1 MGGRRRVALV
11 DLFITARPRIHS
23 TTVGRAGAVPFVYA
37 IGVWKGHPNRESHQ
51 LCARDIDANAGWY
64 TYAASQHNPVGN
76 AETDG
81 DADAHINT
89 NANTNTKADGN
100 TDGNTDA
107 NTNTSADSNANTGSN
122 ANTHSRAANV
132 QPCVR
137 HRDGERGV
145 DQPDR

>member
-11 DLFITARPRIHS
+11 DLFITARPRIHG
-23 TTVGRAGAVPFVYA
+23 TTVGRAGAVPFCNA
-37 IGVWKGHPNRESHQ
+37 IGVWKGHANRESHQ
-51 LCARDIDANAGWY
+51 LCPRDVDASAGWH
-64 TYAASQHNPVGN
+64 THSASQHDSVGN

-89 NANTNTKADGN
+89 NA
-100 TDGNTDA
+100 NTDA

>member
-11 DLFITARPRIHS
+11 DLFITARPRIHG

-37 IGVWKGHPNRESHQ
+37 IGIWKGHANRESHQ

-89 NANTNTKADGN
+89 NANT
-100 TDGNTDA
+100 DA